1 MKQLIA
7 LGGVLILLSGCGQ
20 IEQSTN
26 TNIDINSDTTTPTN
40 IEAVAVEPTTTFEVT
55 RVNKE
60 SVTSADAGLFG
71 SDKADDNYVLGME
84 VLRSLWLDDP
94 DSNHLISPV
103 SLSFALAMLQNG
115 AQGDTKDQITALL
128 GEEENLNEA
137 YKNIMLYLTQDS
149 GENQALAIANS
160 YWMRDDMTPK
170 QAFIDTLK
178 ASYDAE
184 VYISDFTSTDTV
196 DSMNQWVEEQTN
208 GMLKDT
214 IDQLDPDTLSILMN
228 TIYFK
233 GTWVDE
239 FEANAT
245 SDQIFYVTEDITE
258 TVSMMHQTNSFN
270 YYEDETCQ
278 TIVLPYIGGTEMVVI
293 LPKDTLNNYMLSV
306 TDEVLGTLVVGD
318 GFEYNSVRLSL
329 PKFTFDAKNDL
340 NDILKSLGMID
351 AFSKEVAEFGLMIEE
366 AQPVWVSRIFQNTK
380 IDLDEAGTEAA
391 AVTVIEMKTESAM
404 EMEEPLVMT
413 CDQPFLFV
421 IKDSVTDLP
430 IFMGTYTGE

>member
-1 MKQLIA
+1 MIIMKGEYFMKQLIA
-7 LGGVLILLSGCGQ
+7 LGGVLILLSGCGR
-20 IEQSTN
+20 IEQSPN
-26 TNIDINSDTTTPTN
+26 PNIDTNSDITTPTN

-71 SDKADDNYVLGME
+71 SDKADDNYVLG
-84 VLRSLWLDDP
+84 
-94 DSNHLISPV
+94 
-103 SLSFALAMLQNG
+103 
-115 AQGDTKDQITALL
+115 TKDQITALL

-184 VYISDFTSTDTV
+184 VYISDFNRTDTV
-196 DSMNQWVEEQTN
+196 YSMNQWVEEQTN

-239 FEANAT
+239 IEANAT

-391 AVTVIEMKTESAM
+391 AVTVIEMKTESA
-404 EMEEPLVMT
+404 L
-413 CDQPFLFV
+413 
-421 IKDSVTDLP
+421 
-430 IFMGTYTGE
+430 